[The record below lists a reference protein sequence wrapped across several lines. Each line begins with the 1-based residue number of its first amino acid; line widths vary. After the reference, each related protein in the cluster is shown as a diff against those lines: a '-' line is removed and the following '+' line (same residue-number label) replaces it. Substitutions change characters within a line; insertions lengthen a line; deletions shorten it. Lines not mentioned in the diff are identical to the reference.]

1 MSEARF
7 TLSDFNSQISATG
20 NHGGRD
26 NGNSLLDKQVS
37 LAKILFSYCAFLSFS
52 IFYSLQLISVL
63 KSLP

>member
-37 LAKILFSYCAFLSFS
+37 LAKILF
-52 IFYSLQLISVL
+52 
-63 KSLP
+63 